1 VVDVVPA
8 PDAGVTPDELLA
20 LAAAVERYSEHPLAR
35 AIVRAAEEGSQ
46 TRHPPSSEGFESLRG
61 QGVQARV
68 DGGVMQVGKLALFGQ
83 AGGLDR
89 RVHELQGEGK
99 TVVAVGPPDRPLGLL
114 ALADRPREGASEALA
129 ALRRAGVRHL
139 VMLTGDNEETA
150 RAIGRQLGIDDVRAG
165 LMPEAKVRM
174 VEALERELGRVAM
187 VGDGVNDGP
196 ALATASVGVA
206 MGAAAS
212 DTALETADVALM
224 GDDLGKLAYLYRLS
238 HQGRR
243 VIRQNIAASIA
254 LKGALA
260 LGVPL
265 GWVSL
270 IVAVVVGDMG
280 ASLGV
285 TSNSLRLARLR
296 P

>member
-1 VVDVVPA
+1 
-8 PDAGVTPDELLA
+8 
-20 LAAAVERYSEHPLAR
+20 
-35 AIVRAAEEGSQ
+35 
-46 TRHPPSSEGFESLRG
+46 
-61 QGVQARV
+61 
-68 DGGVMQVGKLALFGQ
+68 
-83 AGGLDR
+83 
-89 RVHELQGEGK
+89 
-99 TVVAVGPPDRPLGLL
+99 
-114 ALADRPREGASEALA
+114 
-129 ALRRAGVRHL
+129 
-139 VMLTGDNEETA
+139 
-150 RAIGRQLGIDDVRAG
+150 
-165 LMPEAKVRM
+165 MPEAKVRM
-174 VEALERELGRVAM
+174 VEALERELGPVAM

-196 ALATASVGVA
+196 ALATASVGIA